1 MVTWKLLSA
10 AAVGVTLMGGC
21 RQAFLPEDL
30 PKDSERKGAT
40 MTHEATAIKTA
51 GRIEWLGWGE
61 EAFRRARDEDKLIVL
76 DSGATWC
83 HWCHVMDRV
92 TYEDADVAGL
102 IARKFIPVRIDRDR
116 SPEVDAYLQHA
127 PPLIESG
134 GGGWPLTV
142 VLTGDGHVLYKTTF
156 LPPRSDPHF
165 GARVGLIDVLEGVEE
180 VWRTRRDEIERT
192 AGELRQQAQAGRA
205 ELFRRPGKVEAKV
218 IDEVYGGI
226 ADAYDAAHGGFG
238 AAPKFFNAPALRLL
252 LLRGWAGDKKARAM
266 LTHTLEAMAR
276 GGVYDQIGGG
286 FHRYSVDERWHVPHF
301 EKMAY
306 DNAAML
312 ALYADAAALTGR
324 ADFAGIATDIR
335 RWVDRDLTGGQAS
348 GSGDVMG
355 KGDRHQGG
363 ELEMGDRHRNGEQ
376 RAVSEP
382 VPDFQSVPVLQGF
395 YASQDADVGLDDDG
409 DYFTWTLSAV
419 RQALSP
425 ELAATAVSYYGID
438 EFGDMPDRPGR
449 NVLHLPKTLGQETA
463 LLGVKDGELAERV
476 AAIRRR
482 LLEARAK
489 RATPAVDRTVMADL
503 NGMMIDAYLTL
514 WERLGDDSARATALR
529 TLDALLAGLR
539 DARGVFAHWRSG
551 EGPEG
556 LRNVGMLADQAWM
569 MRALTHAF
577 VATAEPK
584 YLAAAQ
590 ILADYIVGH
599 LVDCEGG
606 LVDAPTGIS
615 GEGAGG
621 PASVRAGRSWEDG
634 PAPSAASVAAAGLV
648 DLGRLS
654 GRDRYG
660 LAAGR
665 ALATF
670 AGGVTCE
677 MGLFL
682 AGYAGAVDDY
692 LHGPRCVVVAG
703 AAESP
708 VTAGLAETARR
719 TCLPG
724 GLVIVLDP
732 TRTEHA
738 AILGS
743 LGYAARPAEPTA
755 YVCHGSACLAPART
769 PEELAAR
776 IEELKGKP

>member
-1 MVTWKLLSA
+1 MVTWKLLLA
-10 AAVGVTLMGGC
+10 AAAGAKLLAGC
-21 RQAFLPEDL
+21 DRGT
-30 PKDSERKGAT
+30 SERKGAT
-40 MTHEATAIKTA
+40 MAHEATAVKT
-51 GRIEWLGWGE
+51 GHQIEWLAWGE
-61 EAFRRARDEDKLIVL
+61 VAFRRARDEDKLIVL

-92 TYEDADVAGL
+92 TYEDHDVADL
-102 IARKFIPVRIDRDR
+102 IARKFIPVRIDRDKQ
-116 SPEVDAYLQHA
+116 PEVDAYLQHA
-127 PPLIESG
+127 PPVIESG

-142 VLTGDGHVLYKTTF
+142 ILTGEGHVLYKTTF
-156 LPPRSDPHF
+156 LPPRSDAHF

-192 AGELRQQAQAGRA
+192 AGELRQQVAAGRA
-205 ELFRRPGKVEAKV
+205 ELFHKPGKVEAAV
-218 IDEVYGGI
+218 IDEVFGGI

-238 AAPKFFNAPALRLL
+238 ASPKFFNAPALRVL
-252 LLRGWAGDKKARAM
+252 LLRAWGGDKKARAM

-276 GGVYDQIGGG
+276 GGVYDQVGGG

-335 RWVDRDLTGGQAS
+335 QWVDRDLSGGE
-348 GSGDVMG
+348 GH
-355 KGDRHQGG
+355 GDRHQS
-363 ELEMGDRHRNGEQ
+363 GEQ
-376 RAVSEP
+376 HAASEP
-382 VPDFQSVPVLQGF
+382 VPAGF

-449 NVLHLPKTLGQETA
+449 NVLHLPKTLAQETA
-463 LLGVKDGELAERV
+463 LLGAKEGELAERV

-489 RATPAVDRTVMADL
+489 RPAPAVDRTVYADL
-503 NGMMIDAYLTL
+503 NGMMIDAYLTA
-514 WERLGDDSARATALR
+514 WERLGDESARATALR

-539 DARGVFAHWRSG
+539 DSRGVFAHWRSG

-569 MRALTHAF
+569 MRALTHAY

-584 YLAAAQ
+584 YLTAAQ
-590 ILADYIVGH
+590 TLADYIAGH
-599 LVDCEGG
+599 LTDADGG
-606 LVDAPTGIS
+606 LLDAPAFAKAS
-615 GEGAGG
+615 AGEPAFAGG
-621 PASVRAGRSWEDG
+621 PASAKATAGGGPQHVRAVRSWEDG
-634 PAPSAASVAAAGLV
+634 PAPSPASVAAAGLV

-660 LAAGR
+660 QAAGR

-670 AGGVTCE
+670 AGGVSRE

-682 AGYAGAVDDY
+682 AGYATAVDDY

-703 AAESP
+703 AAASP
-708 VTAGLAETARR
+708 ATTDLAHAARTA
-719 TCLPG
+719 CLPG

-732 TRTEHA
+732 ARAEHT
-738 AILGS
+738 AILRA
-743 LGYAARPAEPTA
+743 LGYAASPSEPTA

-769 PEELAAR
+769 AAELTAR
-776 IEELKGKP
+776 IDELRGKP